1 MSLTIRH
8 AKPDDVDLL
17 ANLGRQTYSDTF
29 SAQNT
34 PETMA
39 LYLEDAFSPQKQA
52 AELADPATLFLIAED
67 EGKPVGY
74 ARLKEGH
81 APECVTGQR
90 PIEIIRF
97 YAVKEYIGHG
107 LGAILMTACLEEA
120 VQSKLRC
127 RLAGCMEGKS
137 ARDRVLQEVGI
148 HYRWRAG
155 FSNGGGIAGRLD
167 YGEIPQIINTKLDPL
182 Y

>member
-1 MSLTIRH
+1 MPVIIRI
-8 AKPDDVDLL
+8 ASAGDAALL
-17 ANLGRQTYSDTF
+17 ANLGRQTYYDTF

-34 PETMA
+34 VETMA

-97 YAVKEYIGHG
+97 YAIKEYIGHG

-120 VQSKLRC
+120 
-127 RLAGCMEGKS
+127 
-137 ARDRVLQEVGI
+137 ARRTCDTAWLDVWKENPRGIAFYKKWGFAIVGEQGFQMGEELQEDWI
-148 HYRWRAG
+148 M
-155 FSNGGGIAGRLD
+155 SRLV
-167 YGEIPQIINTKLDPL
+167 K
-182 Y
+182 